1 MKLLKLLLISQ
12 IIMVAPLLSGYAK
25 ANNTQTCYD
34 YFRPLE
40 NLALE
45 IKGRGGTWELFEKRE
60 IFRDHA
66 IVGLHV
72 DSKITALIF
81 TIDYLCE
88 SQEGIPFNGVAAQV
102 VPTLEEKGL
111 EGFIEYYL
119 VLAHELNEIK
129 GWAKYAEWYK
139 ANHKRKLDPN
149 QTKTTIDNARLYF
162 ERYRA
167 LAVKMKTT
175 NDIENIVK
183 DGKTLIEDIVK
194 FNTVDP
200 LLIKAN
206 FENSKIP
213 QVSNLL
219 NIADEM

>member
-1 MKLLKLLLISQ
+1 MKFLKFFLISQ
-12 IIMVAPLLSGYAK
+12 IIMVAPLLSGSAE
-25 ANNTQTCYD
+25 ADNEQACYD

-45 IKGRGGTWELFEKRE
+45 IKGRGGTWELFEKRG

-66 IVGLHV
+66 IIGLHA

-88 SQEGIPFNGVAAQV
+88 SQEGIPFNDVAVQV

-139 ANHKRKLDPN
+139 ANHKRKLDIN

-162 ERYRA
+162 ESYRA

-175 NDIENIVK
+175 NDIEGIIK
-183 DGKTLIEDIVK
+183 DGKALIEDIVK
-194 FNTVDP
+194 FNTIDP
-200 LLIKAN
+200 LLIQAN

>member
-1 MKLLKLLLISQ
+1 MKLLKFFLIAQ
-12 IIMVAPLLSGYAK
+12 IFMVAPLLLSSAK
-25 ANNTQTCYD
+25 ANNEQACYD

-40 NLALE
+40 NIAME
-45 IKGRGGTWELFEKRE
+45 VKGRGGTWGLFEKRAL
-60 IFRDHA
+60 FRNHA

-88 SQEGIPFNGVAAQV
+88 SQEGIPFNDVAVQV

-129 GWAKYAEWYK
+129 GWAKYAEWYN

-149 QTKTTIDNARLYF
+149 QTKATIDNARLYF

-175 NDIENIVK
+175 NDIEGIVK
-183 DGKTLIEDIVK
+183 DGNTLIEDIVK

-200 LLIKAN
+200 LLIQAN
-206 FENSKIP
+206 LENSKIP